1 MKRLFI
7 LLAILALVLFAF
19 IGNARASYE
28 VLQLSNASDQTVH
41 APAKIARVEI
51 VSSKATGKATV
62 KRVSPVT
69 TVGSH
74 IDTYTKTTYT
84 YTTVYSNGVNVVTN
98 TSPYITRHFATP
110 PISYTTNAVVSTYA
124 ITNSV
129 PGATAAITN
138 AVTEE
143 ITCSGGYGGASPS
156 DKWIVPGDRLFYTG
170 NATGVTVILE
180 R

>member
-1 MKRLFI
+1 MKRQFTI
-7 LLAILALVLFAF
+7 LAILALVLFAF

-28 VLQLSNASDQTVH
+28 VLQLSSASDQTVH
-41 APAKIARVEI
+41 EPAKIARVEI
-51 VSSKATGKATV
+51 VSSTATGKATV
-62 KRVSPVT
+62 KRVSPVQILRN
-69 TVGSH
+69 H
-74 IDTYTKTTYT
+74 IDTYTKTNYT

-98 TSPYITRHFATP
+98 VSPYITRHFTTP
-110 PISYTTNAVVSTYA
+110 PISYTTNIVVSSYA

-156 DKWIVPGDRLFYTG
+156 DKWLVPGDKLFYSG
-170 NATGVTVILE
+170 DATGVTVILE

>member
-1 MKRLFI
+1 MKRQFT

-51 VSSKATGKATV
+51 VSSTATGKATV

-98 TSPYITRHFATP
+98 TSPYITRHFRHATDLLHDERRRQHLRDHQL
-110 PISYTTNAVVSTYA
+110 
-124 ITNSV
+124 
-129 PGATAAITN
+129 GAGRDRRDH
-138 AVTEE
+138 ERGH
-143 ITCSGGYGGASPS
+143 GG
-156 DKWIVPGDRLFYTG
+156 DHLLRRLRRRF
-170 NATGVTVILE
+170 AE
-180 R
+180 RQVARPRR